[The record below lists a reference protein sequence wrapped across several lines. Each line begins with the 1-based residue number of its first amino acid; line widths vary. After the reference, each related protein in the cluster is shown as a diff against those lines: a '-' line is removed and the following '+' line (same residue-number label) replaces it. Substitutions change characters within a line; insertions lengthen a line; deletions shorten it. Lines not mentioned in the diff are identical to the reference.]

1 MLLLGTALALGLAQL
16 GRNLSASGLLADNY
30 ELLYILG
37 AIYLAIG
44 FGWGLARGR
53 TGGVSITWLLL
64 GMGAYLCLF
73 NPVSYVAQPIAQFS
87 RSLPRGFWSNAVFQF
102 ADYIKVFFQTPPPL
116 TAVVYTFLS
125 LLVLSRPTPDLPA
138 PPYALVWR
146 SCSWAWWAPCVR
158 WASHWPWWARLS
170 SSSPPLW
177 YAACPP
183 PFAAASRPCSR
194 STRRSRRRPA
204 CWAPTR
210 NIHSVG

>member
-1 MLLLGTALALGLAQL
+1 MDCST
-16 GRNLSASGLLADNY
+16 DNY

-37 AIYLAIG
+37 AVYLAIG
-44 FGWGLARGR
+44 FGWGLAHGR
-53 TGGVSITWLLL
+53 TGGLSITWLLL

-87 RSLPRGFWSNAVFQF
+87 RSLPHGFWSNAVFQF

-125 LLVLSRPTPDLPA
+125 LLVLSRLNARPA
-138 PPYALVWR
+138 GAAVRVGLAIVLLGLVGALCTMGEPLALVGTPFIII
-146 SCSWAWWAPCVR
+146 AAFVVR
-158 WASHWPWWARLS
+158 
-170 SSSPPLW
+170 
-177 YAACPP
+177 ACPP

-194 STRRSRRRPA
+194 SIRLSRRRPA